1 MKNLVILIAFLML
14 CPKVYSDGI
23 YMPSKAYAIP
33 NITAQRALISH
44 KDGVEHLVISSAL
57 DSEAQELGWVIPLP
71 SPPTSIEEAEA
82 GILEMI
88 SAAAH
93 PNIIHDLGPGGTF
106 ILLLFF
112 ASMVYVFSTKRS
124 FVEYL
129 VWAAFFLFFVMLSG
143 TMMTLGSEKSLSSPS
158 TELLK
163 TFKAGNYTIRVL
175 NADSYGA
182 LNHWLE
188 DNQLSSL
195 PQRGEDIVKK
205 YIQEGWCFAVI
216 KLTRRESGN
225 NAPHPIS
232 IQFKTS
238 KPIYP
243 MRLTS
248 LSAKSPK
255 FELYVVTDSGV
266 ETAQLKK
273 EFCDKFT
280 FKREHL
286 ERSRRIAQ
294 HLRGDNFKTYL
305 VDSDK
310 NIFWDQCV
318 VTKFSGVINPE
329 SMIDDIVFHSDSYSP
344 LQRTFYSSEARVGQF
359 FILLLYSVFTGYV
372 FFMVTRKRIKV
383 VGLLRKYRLNGLTVA
398 CGLSLCSALYASQLE
413 IIEDFKVE
421 RLAFI
426 MDITRVFSLHDN
438 LRELPNLD
446 SLTESE
452 IEEELLKRISAD
464 DHLEFQDT
472 KIGIGPNGFK
482 VKKKAGKIQL
492 IYYSIWD
499 GPVIEEL
506 DLRPH

>member
-1 MKNLVILIAFLML
+1 
-14 CPKVYSDGI
+14 
-23 YMPSKAYAIP
+23 MPSKAYAIP
-33 NITAQRALISH
+33 NITAQRALISY

-71 SPPTSIEEAEA
+71 SPPTTIEEADA
-82 GILEMI
+82 GILEMM

-93 PNIIHDLGPGGTF
+93 PTIIHDLGPGGTF
-106 ILLLFF
+106 ILLMFL
-112 ASMVYVFSTKRS
+112 AGIIYVFLTKRS
-124 FVEYL
+124 VFEYL
-129 VWAAFFLFFVMLSG
+129 VWLGFLIFLVMLSG

-158 TELLK
+158 VELLK
-163 TFKAGNYTIRVL
+163 TFKAGNYKIRVL
-175 NADSYGA
+175 NAESYGT

-188 DNQLSSL
+188 ENQLNSL
-195 PQRGEDIVKK
+195 PQKGEDIVKK

-216 KLTRRESGN
+216 KLTRSELGN

-232 IQFKTS
+232 IQFKTPT
-238 KPIYP
+238 PIYP

-248 LSAKSPK
+248 LSAISPK
-255 FELYVVTDSGV
+255 FEIFVVTDSGV
-266 ETAQLKK
+266 ETAQLRK

-286 ERSRRIAQ
+286 DGSRGIAK

-305 VDSDK
+305 FDSDK
-310 NIFWDQCV
+310 NVFWDQCV
-318 VTKFSGVINPE
+318 VTKFSGIIKPE
-329 SMIDDIVFHSDSYSP
+329 SMIDDIFFHSNSYSP
-344 LQRTFYSSEARVGQF
+344 LQRTFYSSDARVGKF
-359 FILLLYSVFTGYV
+359 LILLLYSVFTGYG
-372 FFMVTRKRIKV
+372 FFMVTRKRTNT
-383 VGLLRKYRLNGLTVA
+383 VGLWRKYRLNGLTVA

-413 IIEDFKVE
+413 IIEDFRVE

-426 MDITRVFSLHDN
+426 MDIVRASSLRNN

-452 IEEELLKRISAD
+452 IEEELLKRISAA
-464 DHLEFQDT
+464 DHLELQDI
-472 KIGIGPNGFK
+472 KIGIGPNDFK

-492 IYYSIWD
+492 IYYSLWD